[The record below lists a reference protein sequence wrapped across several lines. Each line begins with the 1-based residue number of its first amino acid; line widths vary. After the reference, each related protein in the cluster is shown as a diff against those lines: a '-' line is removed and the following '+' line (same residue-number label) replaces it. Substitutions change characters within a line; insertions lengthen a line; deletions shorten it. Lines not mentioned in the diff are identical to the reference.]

1 MQAKSFTP
9 YIKRILKEIVFAD
22 LQKKFIMAGGGPDM
36 ELRKAFTELQAKM
49 VDSKQVSLLLNVF
62 VLYRN
67 TYVYKKL
74 RSI

>member
-22 LQKKFIMAGGGPDM
+22 LKKIIMAGGGPDM

-49 VDSKQVSLLLNVF
+49 VDSKQVSFFLNVF
-62 VLYRN
+62 FLYRN
-67 TYVYKKL
+67 TYVYKEL

>member
-1 MQAKSFTP
+1 
-9 YIKRILKEIVFAD
+9 
-22 LQKKFIMAGGGPDM
+22 MAGGGPDM

-49 VDSKQVSLLLNVF
+49 VDSKQVSFFLNVF
-62 VLYRN
+62 FLYRN

>member
-1 MQAKSFTP
+1 
-9 YIKRILKEIVFAD
+9 
-22 LQKKFIMAGGGPDM
+22 MAGGGPDM

-67 TYVYKKL
+67 TFEYKKL